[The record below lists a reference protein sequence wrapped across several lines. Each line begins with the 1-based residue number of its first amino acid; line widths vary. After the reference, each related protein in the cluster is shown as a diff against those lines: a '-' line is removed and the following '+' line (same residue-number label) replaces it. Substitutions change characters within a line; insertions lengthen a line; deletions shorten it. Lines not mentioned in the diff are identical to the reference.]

1 MADKP
6 QPTLTIGQSDKPK
19 AAPAMDMSGPE
30 CAWCDPAQR
39 CDPSEACGTDARRI
53 ALLGNPNTGK
63 TTLFN
68 RLSGLRHKTSNFP
81 GTTLEARVTRVK
93 KGVEG
98 GRDGDLIDLPG
109 IYSLELDQL
118 ESRVCREVLAGTA
131 APRGEALGEP
141 ECAVVVVDA
150 ANLAR
155 NLMLVG
161 EVFRRRLSTVIAVN
175 MIDIALRHGIRVDTA
190 ALEHALGCG
199 VVLTNARE
207 GAGVDKLRVAIREAR
222 IPTPIKPVPPGADQL
237 RGWAD
242 EMNLHGARA
251 ARGPGTGTLSETGSD
266 RIDRVLLH
274 PVGGTV
280 VFSLVMAALFYTIF
294 SLARFPMDWLGFIFD
309 WAKTHIHDW
318 MGTGALANLLAD
330 GIVGG
335 VGSVLIFL
343 PQICLLFFMI
353 ALLEDTGYLARG
365 AMLMDRLLRPFG
377 LPGHSFV
384 PLLSSHA
391 CALPGIMA
399 TRGIPDRKER
409 LATILVAPF
418 MTCSARLPVYV
429 LLTSLLFKDRPL
441 MAALAFVGCYLL
453 GMVAAVFSALIA
465 RRTILKGK
473 SRAMAMELPTYK
485 RPSLRT
491 AFVGTFDRAKMFVR
505 NAGTNILVICVVLWW
520 LGAYPR
526 AEVPAEAAALRANA
540 AAIEHFAPI
549 HLEPRTSM
557 TTPDGP
563 PFVGEDAIKKAA
575 ELRAE
580 ADALASQPNADV
592 KQVARLRRMAEL
604 VEVFGLSAEA
614 RAKAL
619 AEWRS
624 RAQSLDGS
632 DPSAAKEL
640 RSAADQVESQI
651 RDKLPPSSP
660 ETVAALREQ
669 ADQIESR
676 YQKTHSF
683 LGMIGRGIEPVFRPL
698 GFDWQLTIGVLASF
712 AAREVFV
719 STMNVV
725 IAGQGEEPEG
735 EAAKA
740 DLMREIQEAKRSDGV
755 TPIFTPAASWS
766 LLVFFVLAMQCLPTL
781 AVTARESGHVKW
793 ALLQLVWMTGIAYVA
808 AALVYALMR

>member
-6 QPTLTIGQSDKPK
+6 QPTLTVLGTPPPRGGS
-19 AAPAMDMSGPE
+19 SESPE

-39 CDPSEACGTDARRI
+39 CDPADACHTGETARRI

-93 KGVEG
+93 RGVEG

-118 ESRVCREVLAGTA
+118 ESRICREVLAGTA
-131 APRGEALGEP
+131 APRGEPLGEP

-161 EVFRRRLSTVIAVN
+161 EVFRRRLPTVLVVN
-175 MIDIALRHGIRVDTA
+175 MIDVALRHGVRIDAR
-190 ALEHALGCG
+190 ALEAAIGCG

-207 GAGVDKLRVAIREAR
+207 GTGIDDLRHAIRNAR
-222 IPTPIKPVPPGADQL
+222 IPTPFRAVPAGGDEL
-237 RGWAD
+237 RAWAD

-266 RIDRVLLH
+266 RVDRLLLH
-274 PVGGTV
+274 PIGGTL
-280 VFSLVMAALFYTIF
+280 VFALVMAGLFYSIF
-294 SLARFPMDWLGFIFD
+294 SLARYPMDWLGFIFE
-309 WAKTHIHDW
+309 WAKGFVHSW

-343 PQICLLFFMI
+343 PQICLLFFI
-353 ALLEDTGYLARG
+353 ISLLEDTGYLARG
-365 AMLMDRLLRPFG
+365 AFLMDRLLRPFG
-377 LPGHSFV
+377 LPGHAFV

-399 TRGIPDRKER
+399 TRAIPDQRER

-453 GMVAAVFSALIA
+453 GMVAAVLSALIA

-491 AFVGTFDRAKMFVR
+491 AFVGTFDRARLFVR

-526 AEVPAEAAALRANA
+526 VTPPPEVSTIRNA
-540 AAIEHFAPI
+540 I
-549 HLEPRTSM
+549 SG
-557 TTPDGP
+557 TTVPNADVYIPPGP
-563 PFVGEDAIKKAA
+563 V
-575 ELRAE
+575 
-580 ADALASQPNADV
+580 ADALATKSLSS
-592 KQVARLRRMAEL
+592 LRGVVL
-604 VEVFGLSAEA
+604 VSRDTAIAEA
-614 RAKAL
+614 DRLEA
-619 AEWRS
+619 RH
-624 RAQSLDGS
+624 
-632 DPSAAKEL
+632 
-640 RSAADQVESQI
+640 
-651 RDKLPPSSP
+651 
-660 ETVAALREQ
+660 
-669 ADQIESR
+669 
-676 YQKTHSF
+676 QKTHSF
-683 LGMIGRGIEPVFRPL
+683 LGTIGRGIEPVFRPL

-725 IAGQGEEPEG
+725 IAGQETPQDD
-735 EAAKA
+735 AAKA
-740 DLMREIQEAKRSDGV
+740 NLMLQIQEAKRSDGV

-793 ALLQLVWMTGIAYVA
+793 ALLQLVWMTGVAYVA
-808 AALVYALMR
+808 AAIVYQVMR

>member
-1 MADKP
+1 MGEERRHS
-6 QPTLTIGQSDKPK
+6 LTIGESGKPRE
-19 AAPAMDMSGPE
+19 ANAVGSQASPE
-30 CAWCDPAQR
+30 CAWCDPSQK
-39 CDPSEACGTDARRI
+39 CDPGEACGTDVRRI

-93 KGVEG
+93 KGIEG

-118 ESRVCREVLAGTA
+118 ESRVCREVLAGTS
-131 APRGEALGEP
+131 APRGEVLGEP

-161 EVFRRRLSTVIAVN
+161 EVFRRRLPTVVVVN
-175 MIDIALRHGIRVDTA
+175 MIDVAERHGTRIDAR
-190 ALEHALGCG
+190 ALEGALGCS

-207 GAGVDKLRVAIREAR
+207 GRGIDDVRMAIRHAK
-222 IPTPIKPVPPGADQL
+222 IPTPIKPVPPDADAL
-237 RGWAD
+237 RAWAD

-251 ARGPGTGTLSETGSD
+251 ARGPGTGTLSETVSD
-266 RIDRVLLH
+266 RVDRVLLH
-274 PVGGTV
+274 PVSGLAVFAV
-280 VFSLVMAALFYTIF
+280 VMGALFYTIF
-294 SLARFPMDWLGFIFD
+294 ALAQYPMDWLGSIFD
-309 WAKTHIHDW
+309 WAKGLVHAGLGD
-318 MGTGALANLLAD
+318 GALANLLAD
-330 GIVGG
+330 GVVGG

-343 PQICLLFFMI
+343 PQICLLFFLI
-353 ALLEDTGYLARG
+353 SLLEDTGYLSRG
-365 AMLMDRLLRPFG
+365 AFLMDRLLRPFG

-399 TRGIPDRKER
+399 TRAIPDRKER

-441 MAALAFVGCYLL
+441 LGAVAFIGCYFL
-453 GMVAAVFSALIA
+453 GACAAVISALIA

-485 RPSLRT
+485 RPALRT
-491 AFVGTFDRAKMFVR
+491 ALVGTFDRARMFVK
-505 NAGTNILVICVVLWW
+505 NAGTNILVICIVLWW

-526 AEVPAEAAALRANA
+526 IDRSPEAVQLEQQAEFIAKKGQKGRVLDVQDDPRSKPRLLLSADNRKEIVETLTKQAA
-540 AAIEHFAPI
+540 
-549 HLEPRTSM
+549 
-557 TTPDGP
+557 
-563 PFVGEDAIKKAA
+563 
-575 ELRAE
+575 AE
-580 ADALASQPNADV
+580 ADPQTQAFIAQQAGWAATVPLTIEEMKS
-592 KQVARLRRMAEL
+592 
-604 VEVFGLSAEA
+604 EA
-614 RAKAL
+614 QRIDS
-619 AEWRS
+619 RS
-624 RAQSLDGS
+624 
-632 DPSAAKEL
+632 
-640 RSAADQVESQI
+640 
-651 RDKLPPSSP
+651 
-660 ETVAALREQ
+660 
-669 ADQIESR
+669 
-676 YQKTHSF
+676 QKTHSF
-683 LGMIGRGIEPVFRPL
+683 LGMLGRGVEPVFRPL
-698 GFDWQLTIGVLASF
+698 GFDWQLTVGVLASF

-725 IAGQGEEPEG
+725 IAGQENGEDD
-735 EAAKA
+735 AAKQH
-740 DLMREIQEAKRSDGV
+740 LMEQIQTAKRSDGV

-781 AVTARESGHVKW
+781 AVTAKESGHIKW
-793 ALLQLVWMTGIAYVA
+793 ALLQLAWMSGVAYVA
-808 AALVYALMR
+808 AMIVYQVMSS